1 MKDNDINIAIREQ
14 LLKQFKSANINV
26 DVIAGYQ
33 PDKKQDNNIIMF
45 FPIKEVAQGWQKRNY
60 NIQGNNAN
68 HKEQQLS
75 ELTFQVQGFIKQH
88 PNLTAGDLIRMT
100 RMIINSLS
108 FVESMRKV
116 GVGIQRASEIRRAPI
131 MNAGNSYEHNPSFD
145 FNITFSSTL
154 SLDTAAT
161 NLLISNLFRI

>member
-26 DVIAGYQ
+26 EVIAGFQ
-33 PDKKQDNNIIMF
+33 PEKIKDNNLVMF
-45 FPIKEVAQGWQKRNY
+45 FPIKEVGQGWQKRNY

-68 HKEQQLS
+68 HKEQQLF

-88 PNLTAGDLIRMT
+88 SNLTAGDLVRMT

-108 FVESMRKV
+108 FVESMRKM
-116 GVGIQRASEIRRAPI
+116 GMGIQRATDIRRAPI
-131 MNAGNSYEHNPSFD
+131 INEGNSYEHNPSFD
-145 FNITFSSTL
+145 FTVTFSSIL
-154 SLDTAAT
+154 SLMVKLF
-161 NLLISNLFRI
+161 LLARIKI

>member
-14 LLKQFKSANINV
+14 LLKQFRSASINV

-45 FPIKEVAQGWQKRNY
+45 PIKEVGQGWQKRNY

-68 HKEQQLS
+68 HKEQQLF

-108 FVESMRKV
+108 FVESMRKE
-116 GVGIQRASEIRRAPI
+116 GIGIQRASEIRRAPI
-131 MNAGNSYEHNPSFD
+131 INAGNSYEHNPSFD
-145 FNITFSSTL
+145 FNVTFSSTL

-161 NLLISNLFRI
+161 NLLISNLYRI